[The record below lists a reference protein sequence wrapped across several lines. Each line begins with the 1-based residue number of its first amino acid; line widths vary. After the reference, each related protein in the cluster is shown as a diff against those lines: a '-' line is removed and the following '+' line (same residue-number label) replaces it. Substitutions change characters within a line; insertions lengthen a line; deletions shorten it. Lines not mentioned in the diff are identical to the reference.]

1 MDDNRFDDERY
12 EDDDRGNRC
21 DENGNRYEDGTQSE
35 RFETKPAF
43 NLAKFSNT
51 FVLSFNR
58 KFAYKLNLL
67 LQEHLHYNTVS
78 PELFCFSKQLE
89 GWLNRGEF
97 DRQYQ
102 ETAERA

>member
-1 MDDNRFDDERY
+1 MDDNRFNESDE
-12 EDDDRGNRC
+12 EV
-21 DENGNRYEDGTQSE
+21 QFE

-78 PELFCFSKQLE
+78 PELFCFAKQLE
-89 GWLNRGEF
+89 GWLDRGDF
-97 DRQYQ
+97 VPRQ
-102 ETAERA
+102 EERITERA